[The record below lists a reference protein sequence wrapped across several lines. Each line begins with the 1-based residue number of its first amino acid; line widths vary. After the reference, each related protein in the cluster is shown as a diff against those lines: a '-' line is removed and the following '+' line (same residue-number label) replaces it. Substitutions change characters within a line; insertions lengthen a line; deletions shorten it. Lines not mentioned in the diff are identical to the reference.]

1 MRQIAVTFPYFFE
14 GEDTA
19 IRRLIDSGWFRVH
32 IRKPDATKDDV
43 AGLLCKLPQNY
54 RHAISLHDHFQLA
67 EEFGLGGIHLN
78 GRNPEIPADWRG
90 LVSRSCHSLE
100 EHRQWKSL
108 DYLFLSP
115 VFDSISKKGYKSA
128 FCLDELA
135 GEPLENVFALG
146 GVTPE
151 RFPLLEDAGFGGAA
165 MLSAAWEQ
173 LQLIKTTKQ

>member
-32 IRKPDATKDDV
+32 IRKPDAKKDDV

-90 LVSRSCHSLE
+90 LVSLVATVWRRSGNGNHWITFFSVLYSTVFQ
-100 EHRQWKSL
+100 RK
-108 DYLFLSP
+108 DIKALS
-115 VFDSISKKGYKSA
+115 VSKNWQESRLKMYSH
-128 FCLDELA
+128 
-135 GEPLENVFALG
+135 
-146 GVTPE
+146 
-151 RFPLLEDAGFGGAA
+151 
-165 MLSAAWEQ
+165 WEV
-173 LQLIKTTKQ
+173 